1 MSAASSR
8 NTRAPGYRYAHIGS
22 RRAYPRV
29 AQFMKNTAL
38 RRAAA
43 LPLALTLVTAGCF
56 LPPPAEDR
64 PLTGALSEL
73 PRGQS
78 PSGSPRDAGAEN
90 GAPERLSVSDPDS
103 VDQAAQAA
111 ERRGGSSGAGPE
123 TAVLEV
129 QSAAREE
136 LEQLGGVD
144 ETVAAISKESPA
156 PEADESAVDGGQAN
170 GAGSGELAEA
180 SAPAALEDEA
190 EAPVTLVPL
199 EVETTDGLVMS
210 CLYKAADD
218 PVANAPAVVFIHGW
232 CGRSDQWSYAM
243 GKLSAGRSVY
253 AVDLIGHG
261 RSKGQVR
268 AEWTISRFGADIV
281 KLLEDQQ
288 LESVVLVGHGMGG
301 QVALSAAA
309 RAPSRVAGIL
319 GVDCLH
325 RLAGEPRLDQVE
337 PYVQAFTLAYGE
349 QMRAFVDSAVH
360 GSTAAKVKERII
372 EDALSADKAAAL
384 ALMEHFGVHDP
395 RREAPKIECGVVCLN
410 SEGLPES
417 LPTDVA
423 GNRALLSSFDLR
435 TIPNTGHWIH
445 LESPIAFVQET
456 TAYLD
461 GLAFRSEPVSI
472 LETLNPVLVVK
483 DVTTAAAFYTAKLG
497 FQVIRRRPQDTDE
510 PPVVVTLERDGARVV
525 IQSLASL
532 QGELPGAKIQS
543 GGGVLFLRVGGIDV
557 ELRKLGQGVT
567 VVSPKRTL
575 ASGAKQ
581 AVIADPEGNVV
592 VLQENPARGTD
603 G

>member
-1 MSAASSR
+1 
-8 NTRAPGYRYAHIGS
+8 
-22 RRAYPRV
+22 
-29 AQFMKNTAL
+29 MKNTAL
-38 RRAAA
+38 RRATA
-43 LPLALTLVTAGCF
+43 LPLALTLAMAGCF

-64 PLTGALSEL
+64 PLTGALSEQ
-73 PRGQS
+73 GS
-78 PSGSPRDAGAEN
+78 NGAAVYIEEGGISAGDGSPAVAQGPDSVPAVSLSEGARQGAEA
-90 GAPERLSVSDPDS
+90 GERVDSPRRGPVPLDRVAAAPERAGAP
-103 VDQAAQAA
+103 
-111 ERRGGSSGAGPE
+111 ERRGGSSEAGPG
-123 TAVLEV
+123 TAVVEV
-129 QSAAREE
+129 GSAAAGE

-144 ETVAAISKESPA
+144 ETVAAVPKE
-156 PEADESAVDGGQAN
+156 PEAPGPGEPAVTA
-170 GAGSGELAEA
+170 GAEPAEA

-218 PVANAPAVVFIHGW
+218 PTANAPAVVFIHGW

-243 GKLSAGRSVY
+243 GKLSAGRDVY

-288 LESVVLVGHGMGG
+288 LESAVLVGHGMGG
-301 QVALSAAA
+301 QVALSVAA
-309 RAPSRVAGIL
+309 RAPSRIAGIL
-319 GVDCLH
+319 GVDCLQ

-410 SEGLPES
+410 SEA

-435 TIPNTGHWIH
+435 TVENTGHWIH
-445 LESPIAFVQET
+445 LESPMAFVQEM

-472 LETLNPVLVVK
+472 LETLNPVLVAQ
-483 DVTTAAAFYTAKLG
+483 DVATAAQFYTGKLG

-532 QGELPGAKIQS
+532 QGELPDVKIQS
-543 GGGVLFLRVGGIDV
+543 GGGMLFLRVGGIDA
-557 ELRKLGQGVT
+557 ELRKLGKEVT
-567 VVSPKRTL
+567 IVAPKRTL

-592 VLQENPARGTD
+592 ILQENPSRGAD